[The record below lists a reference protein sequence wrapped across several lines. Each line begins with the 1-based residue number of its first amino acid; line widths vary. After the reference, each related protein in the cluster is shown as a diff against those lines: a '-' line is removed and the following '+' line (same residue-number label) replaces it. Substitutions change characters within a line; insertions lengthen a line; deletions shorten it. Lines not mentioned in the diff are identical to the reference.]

1 MPTDLIAWK
10 KSQQNKALL
19 DPWSVVHFGVGLA
32 VGLMGIRMK
41 PALVGAV
48 LYEFAEAPLERA
60 EFGKNLFNVS
70 KPETMGN
77 AVLDVVV
84 FALGVRAGHRFNA
97 T

>member
-1 MPTDLIAWK
+1 MGQLIAFR
-10 KSQQNKALL
+10 KSQQNQALL

-41 PALVGAV
+41 PAVVGAV
-48 LYEFAEAPLERA
+48 LYEFAEAPFEKA
-60 EFGKNLFNVS
+60 GFGKTIFNVS
-70 KPETMGN
+70 KPETVGN
-77 AVLDVVV
+77 AVLDVLV